1 MIEIKKELLEKIIND
16 DIKDIKHSSCLDSS
30 FCIHIDDG
38 VEVHIKITCE
48 EYEFFNEVLPEYE
61 EK

>member
-1 MIEIKKELLEKIIND
+1 MIKIKKELLERMINN
-16 DIKDIKHSSCLDSS
+16 DIKDIKYSRCLDSS

-38 VEVHIKITCE
+38 IEVHIKITCE
-48 EYEFFNEVLPEYE
+48 EGELFHEVLPEYE